1 MSLFRALVIAVLI
14 TFARDG
20 SAQNTKTAPNVLILL
35 ADDLGWNDVS
45 FHSSRAPTPN
55 IARLAKDGL
64 ELQRFYTYPVCSPA
78 RAALLTGQMPRR
90 FGIVDVIGPG
100 QAGLPKGIATLPST
114 FRAAGYQT
122 SLIGKWHLGNS
133 NPAMQCGFD
142 HFYGFTGAEIEYF
155 KHTTIRGSGRTDWQ
169 RDGTTV
175 NEEGYST
182 YLFADEVIR
191 QIKSRDT
198 KRPFFLQVSFN
209 APHIPFAAPEELVAK
224 HKADGLYA
232 AVLEGL
238 DIAIGRILAALDA
251 QSLRENTI
259 VLFYSDN
266 GSPVRI
272 SNSAPLSFGKDT
284 LYEGGIHTP
293 CVIRW
298 PGHVPAGA
306 VTQQPVSAHDWL
318 PTLTAAAGI
327 TAKSDTKLDGTDQWP
342 ALQTGKLIPRTP
354 FLIAAH
360 DIALFEGDWKLIEFV
375 SGERRLFNL
384 RTDISETK
392 DALTS
397 QPDIA
402 TRLIAKLAELKR
414 DLPADTARRNP
425 SAPGAGGSGPRKRP
439 PGGTTNQ
446 N

>member
-1 MSLFRALVIAVLI
+1 MSVVRALVIAALI
-14 TFARDG
+14 TFARDC

-45 FHSSRAPTPN
+45 FHSPRAPTPK

-64 ELQRFYTYPVCSPA
+64 ELQRFCTYPVCSPA
-78 RAALLTGQMPRR
+78 RAAMLTGQMPRR

-100 QAGLPKGIATLPST
+100 QAGLPKGIATLPSI

-133 NPAMQCGFD
+133 NPPMQCGFD
-142 HFYGFTGAEIEYF
+142 HFYGFTGAEINYF
-155 KHTTIRGSGRTDWQ
+155 THAGIRGPGRTDWQ

-175 NEEGYST
+175 NEDGYST
-182 YLFADEVIR
+182 YLFADEAIR
-191 QIKSRDT
+191 QMKTRDA
-198 KRPFFLQVSFN
+198 KRPYFIEVAFN
-209 APHIPFAAPEELVAK
+209 AAHIPLAAPEELIAK
-224 HKADGLYA
+224 HTADGLYA
-232 AVLEGL
+232 AVLDAL
-238 DIAIGRILAALDA
+238 DLAIGRILAALDA
-251 QSLRENTI
+251 QGLRENTI

-298 PGHVPAGA
+298 LGHVPAGA

-318 PTLTAAAGI
+318 PTLATAAGI
-327 TAKSDTKLDGTDQWP
+327 ILKSDIKLDGTNQWP
-342 ALQTGKLIPRTP
+342 ALQSGKLIPRTP

-360 DIALFEGDWKLIEFV
+360 DIALLDGDWKLIEFV

-392 DALTS
+392 DALAS
-397 QPDIA
+397 EPELA

-425 SAPGAGGSGPRKRP
+425 GGGGPAPRKRLS
-439 PGGTTNQ
+439 GGTTDPN
-446 N
+446 